1 MAKHNIPIDNISKLV
16 VAGVG
21 DSLYLTGW
29 NQEEIRIKDLSDQDQ
44 IKTKKD
50 QIEIQISGDGFIHIP
65 HHLEVE
71 IQSVSGQA
79 VIKRI
84 NNEIKI
90 ASVGGD
96 LTIIDVSAVSVESI
110 GGDLI
115 AKRVQGD
122 LKIENTGGD
131 ALIDIIKGQISL
143 RNVGGDIVITD
154 VSGGIEA
161 SAGGEGT
168 VDFNPVPWQAYQIK
182 VGGDLSVSVPE
193 ECNADLSI
201 KSGAEDISVVLGE
214 LDLKPQEAELIQKL
228 GEGGPAI
235 ILSAG
240 GKVFLSGDDFNVFT
254 GLKMNAEELGSI
266 TVDFSAKTAE
276 QIKSSL
282 GNLEEDLHV
291 SLSGLSESL
300 EAIGI
305 SEENLKKLSVQIEE
319 SSRMAAEKAEIAA
332 IKAQAKIEKKIA
344 QARRKALKAKA
355 KTKEFDLGKFLDME
369 HEKKAVT
376 ESERLL
382 ILEMLQEKKISLDEA
397 DKLLK
402 ALEGKKK

>member
-1 MAKHNIPIDNISKLV
+1 MVKHNIPIENISKLV
-16 VAGVG
+16 VASVG
-21 DSLYLTGW
+21 GSLYLTGW

-44 IKTKKD
+44 VKIKKD
-50 QIEIQISGDGFIHIP
+50 RVELHIPGDGFIHIP

-71 IQSVSGQA
+71 IQSVSSQA

-84 NNEIKI
+84 NNEIRV

-96 LTIIDVSAVSVESI
+96 LTIIDVNTVAAESI

-154 VSGGIEA
+154 VGGGIEA

-201 KSGAEDISVVLGE
+201 KSGAKDISVVLGE
-214 LDLKPQEAELIQKL
+214 LDLKPQEAELTQQL
-228 GEGGPAI
+228 GEGGPAV

-254 GLKMNAEELGSI
+254 GLKMNAAELGAI
-266 TVDFSAKTAE
+266 TADFSAQTAE

-282 GNLEEDLHV
+282 SNLEEDLHV

-305 SEENLKKLSVQIEE
+305 SEENLKKLGVQIEE

-332 IKAQAKIEKKIA
+332 IKAQAKVEKKIA

-355 KTKEFDLGKFLDME
+355 KTKEFDLGKFLDLE

-397 DKLLK
+397 DQLLK

>member
-1 MAKHNIPIDNISKLV
+1 MVKHSIPIENISKLV
-16 VAGVG
+16 VASVG
-21 DSLYLTGW
+21 DCLYLTGW
-29 NQEEIRIKDLSDQDQ
+29 NQEEIRIKDLSDQD
-44 IKTKKD
+44 KVETKKD
-50 QIEIQISGDGFIHIP
+50 QVELHIAGDGFIHIP

-71 IQSVSGQA
+71 IQSVSGDA

-84 NNEIKI
+84 NNEMKI
-90 ASVGGD
+90 SSVGGD
-96 LTIIDVSAVSVESI
+96 LTIIDVNTVAVESI

-115 AKRVQGD
+115 AKRIQGD
-122 LKIENTGGD
+122 LKVENTGGD

-143 RNVGGDIVITD
+143 RNVGGDIVVTD
-154 VSGGIEA
+154 VGGGIEA
-161 SAGGEGT
+161 SASGDGT

-201 KSGAEDISVVLGE
+201 KSTAKDINVVLGE
-214 LDLKPQEAELIQKL
+214 LDLKPQEAELTQQL
-228 GEGGPAI
+228 GEGGPTI
-235 ILSAG
+235 LLSAG

-266 TVDFSAKTAE
+266 TADFSAQTAE

-300 EAIGI
+300 ESIGI
-305 SEENLKKLSVQIEE
+305 SEENLKKLGVQIEE
-319 SSRMAAEKAEIAA
+319 SSRMAAGKAEVAA
-332 IKAQAKIEKKIA
+332 IKAQAKVEKKIA

-355 KTKEFDLGKFLDME
+355 KTKEFDLGKFLDLE
-369 HEKKAVT
+369 HKKKAVT

-382 ILEMLQEKKISLDEA
+382 ILEMLQGKKISLDEA
-397 DKLLK
+397 DQLLK
-402 ALEGKKK
+402 ALEGKK